1 MEIRFFQPE
10 DTESLADLLQEM
22 SRHYNGDDASARE
35 IVERNLLDNILG
47 PDSDVRIVVAIADHC
62 VIGVAMI
69 SIMYPAPKERAQ
81 LFMNE
86 LYVASDH
93 RSQGVGKR
101 LMDWIAKYAIAKNC
115 VRFDW
120 TVGINNHRAIAF
132 YRSLGASPAPDKLF
146 FRVAGDELLRFA
158 GRAI

>member
-1 MEIRFFQPE
+1 MEIRFFRPE
-10 DTESLADLLQEM
+10 DTDSLADLLQEM
-22 SRHYNGDDASARE
+22 SRHYNGDNASTRE
-35 IVERNLLDNILG
+35 VVERNLLNNILG
-47 PDSDVRIVVAIADHC
+47 PDSDVRIVVAIADHR

-86 LYVASDH
+86 LYVASAH
-93 RSQGVGKR
+93 RSQGAGKQ
-101 LMDWIAKYAIAKNC
+101 LMEWIAQYAIAKNC

-132 YRSLGASPAPDKLF
+132 YRSLGATPAPDKLF
-146 FRVAGDELLRFA
+146 FRVADDELLRFA
-158 GRAI
+158 GRGI